1 MFNQEA
7 IKLMR
12 ERKCSPELLQAT
24 KSLIE
29 LWKRLV
35 FRGEMRASE
44 DTLKAF
50 KDLLISMGDEENA
63 EHLTLPSISMA
74 VGLRTMV
81 VDSLESLY
89 AKEPIKSIMDVD
101 WVDFYCPCGET
112 ICVVGK
118 TEKSKKWFEEHE
130 PHSNRT
136 IVQTLTEEALLYL
149 PDKFKASIFSI
160 DKCL

>member
-12 ERKCSPELLQAT
+12 ERKCSPELLEAT

-50 KDLLISMGDEENA
+50 KDLLISMGEEEA
-63 EHLTLPSISMA
+63 SKSLVLPGISMA

-81 VDSLESLY
+81 VDSLESLHINEP
-89 AKEPIKSIMDVD
+89 AKVIMDID
-101 WVDFYCPCGET
+101 WVDFQCLC
-112 ICVVGK
+112 GK
-118 TEKSKKWFEEHE
+118 TVCLASKKEH
-130 PHSNRT
+130 
-136 IVQTLTEEALLYL
+136 
-149 PDKFKASIFSI
+149 
-160 DKCL
+160 